1 MQFYPWAL
9 EMIKEILNPW
19 NKDKTKE
26 RYLKYFETFFF
37 SQVISSKRELT
48 VLSSTRYLYP
58 PYMYV
63 ALYSENPLG
72 VNSDQIEAYESPIW
86 HMKYWWVSPTLSL
99 YSIIYKEETCLNKA
113 VLLSVILSDL
123 AIMLGGFDSFPIKV
137 SN

>member
-1 MQFYPWAL
+1 M
-9 EMIKEILNPW
+9 
-19 NKDKTKE
+19 
-26 RYLKYFETFFF
+26 RY
-37 SQVISSKRELT
+37 V
-48 VLSSTRYLYP
+48 YP
-58 PYMYV
+58 PYMYI